1 MVSGSQLAFGF
12 GQVEGTAVGFRIS
25 GKELLPFNE
34 YAKMFNEDQEK
45 FNRESILEINFRN
58 GDTSG
63 YSLKGSKI
71 GRAHD

>member
-1 MVSGSQLAFGF
+1 MGNYDAAKKALKEVIDS
-12 GQVEGTAVGFRIS
+12 S

-45 FNRESILEINFRN
+45 FNRELILEINFRN

-63 YSLKGSKI
+63 YFGMEKVLNM
-71 GRAHD
+71 D